1 MGCQR
6 QFDRLLQAEKS
17 SPAGSVD
24 RITGLGADL
33 RGPEEKGQEQK
44 DAMNERSGR

>member
-1 MGCQR
+1 MGRQR

-24 RITGLGADL
+24 RITWLGADM
-33 RGPEEKGQEQK
+33 RG
-44 DAMNERSGR
+44 